1 MKKRKPEQRFY
12 ALRLR
17 KLRHIVTFLKVGV
30 REPNKIGCM
39 ILLSL
44 GFAMAN
50 FHAIVNLVCFDVSG
64 A

>member
-17 KLRHIVTFLKVGV
+17 ELRHIVTFLSVGV
-30 REPNKIGCM
+30 REPNKNRRI
-39 ILLSL
+39 ILLSF

-50 FHAIVNLVCFDVSG
+50 FHAIVNLVCF
-64 A
+64 ARPAA